1 MDKEI
6 ENAFING
13 LNESKIFDEI
23 VEAITDCIYKK
34 IERKLQSIKIYNE
47 WYQLGVKN
55 NCGVCV
61 TILSEGGNYTLNNIS
76 KLKIHEN
83 EIKDCKTINNYTI
96 KLKTVKG
103 VVYELILIK
112 EVE

>member
-13 LNESKIFDEI
+13 LNESKNFDEI

-47 WYQLGVKN
+47 WYQLGVKKQLW
-55 NCGVCV
+55 C
-61 TILSEGGNYTLNNIS
+61 LRNNIIRRR
-76 KLKIHEN
+76 KLYFKQYFKIKN
-83 EIKDCKTINNYTI
+83 T
-96 KLKTVKG
+96 
-103 VVYELILIK
+103 
-112 EVE
+112 